1 MEIKINYNS
10 IESISSQIKSAI
22 GKITNVYISDYDSID
37 IIDYIADTI
46 SLESVKSDEIIDII
60 DCFSDGYED
69 KEIVYRVKKKFNDF
83 EIISV
88 MEF

>member
-22 GKITNVYISDYDSID
+22 RKITNVCISDYDSNNV
-37 IIDYIADTI
+37 IDYIGDTT
-46 SLESVKSDEIIDII
+46 SLESVENEEIIDII

-69 KEIVYRVKKKFNDF
+69 KEIVYRVKKKINDF